1 MRRHV
6 FYMIGL
12 VCLILIIV
20 LQCESSKKQISN
32 LRARHDHE
40 KGDFKKSINELGLEV
55 NTQKLI
61 LISNKKQLKET
72 VDKVNG
78 LRKVNSQFK
87 AAVEVKIVNV
97 AAEPVTPPKV
107 TVDTSKNVYTLR
119 LPQAYGKE
127 NKYYSI
133 YYHIDT
139 LGQSKIDGVLFN
151 LDIKY
156 TVGYKD
162 KGKIGNLF
170 KRQEPIVAFE
180 LGSPHASAVN
190 MSNISYKKPK
200 QNIITKAL
208 AYAAVFFIGRSTK

>member
-12 VCLILIIV
+12 ACLILIIV

-61 LISNKKQLKET
+61 LISNKKQLRKT

-78 LRKVNSQFK
+78 LRKINGQFK
-87 AAVEVKIVNV
+87 ATVEVEITNV
-97 AAEPVTPPKV
+97 IAEPVTPPKV
-107 TVDTSKNVYTLR
+107 ILDSTKNAYTLK

-127 NKYYSI
+127 TKHYSI

-180 LGSPHASAVN
+180 LGSPHASVVN
-190 MSNISYKKPK
+190 MSNISYEKPK

-208 AYAAVFFIGRSTK
+208 VLAGVFFVGRSTK